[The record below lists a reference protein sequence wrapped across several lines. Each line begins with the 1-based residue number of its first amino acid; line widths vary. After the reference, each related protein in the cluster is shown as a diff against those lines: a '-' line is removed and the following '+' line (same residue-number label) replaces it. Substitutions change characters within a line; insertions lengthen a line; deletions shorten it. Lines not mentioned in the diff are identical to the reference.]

1 MAAFFL
7 FLGIPLKSENS
18 GALKA
23 VSTPPV
29 CDIPSYYH
37 SERCTLGGSTL
48 MESNLTLKCTVMKYS
63 SFSAPNQR
71 VIAQAQDGKARAVSL

>member
-7 FLGIPLKSENS
+7 FLGIPLKFENS

-23 VSTPPV
+23 VCTPI
-29 CDIPSYYH
+29 CDIPSHYH
-37 SERCTLGGSTL
+37 SERCTLGGSAL

-63 SFSAPNQR
+63 SCSAPNQR
-71 VIAQAQDGKARAVSL
+71 VLAQARDGKATAASL